1 MDDEKKAHSELGLP
15 NPYLNSLDGDFL
27 YHLGYSSLEARN
39 GFTKDGVSHSFQD
52 VKFVVMGGSSGRMRS
67 FAEVIAREINHP
79 VQTAEQLDIHRTDR
93 YAFYKIGPVL
103 SVSHGMGVP
112 SITILLHE
120 ITKLLSYAGAKD
132 AVLIR
137 IGTSGGIGVPPGT
150 VVITDKT
157 FNGFLKEEHEL
168 VVLGERKVRPAVID
182 QELARAIQSSQ
193 SDARFQTVL
202 GGTMCTDDFFE
213 GQGRVDGAVCEHSDE
228 QKMDFLRRAHSCGV
242 VNIEMECTAMSSL
255 CRLTGYK
262 CAAVCVAL
270 LDRLKGDQV
279 KIQEEEYKSFGMRP
293 QSLVAS
299 FIKSRLSS

>member
-1 MDDEKKAHSELGLP
+1 MDDEKKANAELGLP
-15 NPYLNSLDGDFL
+15 NPYLSSLDGDFL
-27 YHLGYSSLEARN
+27 YHLGYSSLEAKN

-52 VKFVVMGGSSGRMRS
+52 VKFVVMGGSAGRMRS
-67 FAEVIAREINHP
+67 FAEVIAKEINHP

-120 ITKLLSYAGAKD
+120 VTKLLSYAGAKD

-150 VVITDKT
+150 VVITNKT

-168 VVLGERKVRPAVID
+168 VVLGERKVRPAVVD

-193 SDARFQTVL
+193 SDTGFQTVL

-228 QKMDFLRRAHSCGV
+228 QKMDFLRRAHSRGV
-242 VNIEMECTAMSSL
+242 VNIEMECTAIYSL

-262 CAAVCVAL
+262 CAAVCVTL

-279 KIQEEEYKSFGMRP
+279 KSF
-293 QSLVAS
+293 SV
-299 FIKSRLSS
+299 